1 MGMNSKNR
9 MRNRNHFN
17 NNRRFN
23 NNIPNKNTVYES
35 QGPVGKMRGTAFQLM
50 DKYTQAAK
58 DYRSSDRVLC
68 EICLQYAEHY
78 MRINALATA
87 AEQRMREEREMEN
100 ENVEIISGGNEEIS
114 ENDENVEE
122 VEVETDTEAEDV
134 PSEVMEEETV
144 CANDE
149 NEEDSPVEIVSELDL
164 SVPVEE
170 MNKKEPKRKTLT
182 LKKNPE
188 ENGEK
193 MKRRGRR
200 PAKDKQE

>member
-50 DKYTQAAK
+50 DKYMQAAK
-58 DYRSSDRVLC
+58 DYRSSDRVIC

-100 ENVEIISGGNEEIS
+100 ENIEIVSEGNEEVS
-114 ENDENVEE
+114 ENGENI
-122 VEVETDTEAEDV
+122 
-134 PSEVMEEETV
+134 EEETEEASTDV
-144 CANDE
+144 VLEEAVVAAEEE
-149 NEEDSPVEIVSELDL
+149 NEETSVEISSELDL

-170 MNKKEPKRKTLT
+170 MNKKETKRKTLT
-182 LKKNPE
+182 LKKNSE

-193 MKRRGRR
+193 IKKRGRR
-200 PAKDKQE
+200 PSKEKQE

>member
-23 NNIPNKNTVYES
+23 SNVPNKNTVYES

-50 DKYTQAAK
+50 DKYMQAAK
-58 DYRSSDRVLC
+58 DYRSSDRVVC

-87 AEQRMREEREMEN
+87 AEQKMREEREMEN
-100 ENVEIISGGNEEIS
+100 ENVEIIVEGAEEVS
-114 ENDENVEE
+114 ENEENVEE
-122 VEVETDTEAEDV
+122 EVVEPEVEEN
-134 PSEVMEEETV
+134 PEEETV
-144 CANDE
+144 IPEEN
-149 NEEDSPVEIVSELDL
+149 NEEESSDVPMELDL

-188 ENGEK
+188 QEDSK

-200 PAKDKQE
+200 PMKEKQE